1 MICKGG
7 ELTVWAFHPCFIYN
21 SCWMACQEQAIF
33 RLSWSSVENKLIQ
46 VFNKIAII
54 YSLSLFF
61 FIFHDTISQLRQF
74 PLNNALLLWKTLFS
88 VKFTYL
94 LFYRD
99 VSIIIIDYNYKNAD
113 IPINTNNEQEE
124 LFMSSNTYQSSLDQ
138 ETSILTILTV
148 SEVAEYLGVGKNR
161 IYELLNNQTLKGFR
175 IGSTWKISRMA
186 LEEYIMNA
194 SKL

>member
-1 MICKGG
+1 
-7 ELTVWAFHPCFIYN
+7 
-21 SCWMACQEQAIF
+21 
-33 RLSWSSVENKLIQ
+33 
-46 VFNKIAII
+46 
-54 YSLSLFF
+54 
-61 FIFHDTISQLRQF
+61 
-74 PLNNALLLWKTLFS
+74 
-88 VKFTYL
+88 
-94 LFYRD
+94 
-99 VSIIIIDYNYKNAD
+99 
-113 IPINTNNEQEE
+113 
-124 LFMSSNTYQSSLDQ
+124 MSSNTQQSSLDQ